1 MNIDV
6 KMTYLK
12 YILLAGIMCTF
23 ASCHRE
29 DGPLELPEG
38 KPIGLSTKI
47 ENSNLIKSGE
57 DTSLDIFIDKNIVV
71 WGNITTTEGT
81 KKEFGEFGTKVYAGS
96 DEYGNFTG
104 WSYKPQRFWLK
115 EVYQFASVAPAS
127 IFNVSWLWD
136 NNTEQVPTT
145 PYGYLTTDNY
155 GSSITLDFGEN
166 GYDLSGGQDD
176 IMAAFSDEIDNTDN
190 DAEEMETGVG
200 LNFFHQLSLV
210 SIQAANMEENVDIQ
224 ITSIKVYGNSSTATE
239 MTIKPATDKDG
250 NKITL
255 RDITTEDNPF
265 KTFEYTSL
273 EGYLPKKT
281 GTENEFSTLVDG
293 LIVFPEECNSFSLE
307 VKYKVN
313 GFETEYTKTGSLPVN
328 WESGKKYT
336 YQFTISLNKMSFGTP
351 TVEPWGDS
359 KEIGNEIEM

>member
-1 MNIDV
+1 
-6 KMTYLK
+6 
-12 YILLAGIMCTF
+12 MCTF

-71 WGNITTTEGT
+71 WGNLTTSEGT
-81 KKEFGEFGTKVYAGS
+81 TAVFGENGTRVYADYTGS
-96 DEYGNFTG
+96 EGNRSFSG
-104 WSYKPQRFWLK
+104 WSYRPQQFWQYEK
-115 EVYQFASVAPAS
+115 YYFASVAPATL
-127 IFNVSWLWD
+127 FNVTHSWD
-136 NNTEQVPTT
+136 NTT
-145 PYGYLTTDNY
+145 PETTKAGYGYFDNST
-155 GSSITLDFGEN
+155 GITLDFGEN

-190 DAEEMETGVG
+190 DAEEMATGVG

-210 SIQAANMEENVDIQ
+210 SIQAANLEENVDIQ
-224 ITSIKVYGNSSTATE
+224 ITSIKVYGNSSTTTE
-239 MTIKPATDKDG
+239 MTITPATDEDG
-250 NKITL
+250 NIITAITSTL
-255 RDITTEDNPF
+255 TGITTEDDPF
-265 KTFEYTSL
+265 KTFEYTST
-273 EGYLPKKT
+273 EGSLPKKT

-293 LIVFPEECNSFSLE
+293 LIVFPEECDSFSLE

-313 GFETEYTKTGSLPVN
+313 GLETEYTKTGYLPVN
-328 WESGKKYT
+328 WETGKKYT